1 MFYIFRMSENIN
13 LVDDLRA
20 RYEELK
26 FERDKFIDRW
36 QEAEQYV
43 APVVYNWSDLDSI
56 PSVPTRYAS
65 SPCLNL
71 KTLVAGL
78 VGYSISPNIVWFK
91 FSLQDQKALELY
103 GVKDWLE
110 ECEKYVQAEYTRS
123 NLYSEAAKFV
133 EYAAVD
139 GHAVMLIDEDIE
151 RNKLRFTTM
160 RNNEIYLDV
169 DDYGEIDTVYR
180 EYFMTVRNAVKFFG
194 LENLDEAIQD
204 KYKDMKLWNE
214 KIKILYAV
222 YPRQEYNEDSPDAK
236 DMPYAA
242 VYMDMDHNKI
252 IRESGY
258 REMPFSVFEW
268 DRISGLAY
276 SNSPAITAMSDIKA
290 LNIIKS
296 TSLKIAQM
304 SAEPP
309 MVLPSSIRNVN
320 LVPRGRTYVD
330 NPATDTITP
339 IKTGDNYP
347 ITLDVKRD
355 YEQEVRNWFFVDF
368 FLMLQQ
374 KEAQMTATEVIELQ
388 GEKAAT
394 LANLV
399 VALNEALSKIIK
411 RSFNLLLNAGRLPEI
426 PQSLTGTENAIKIE
440 FIGPLAQAQQK
451 YHAAGGINKA
461 LSLIGPIMQ
470 LDPTSADN
478 IDFDKLMIRSME
490 GQGMPEEVIREEE
503 DVIKRR
509 EERAKAQ
516 AQMLQQQQ
524 QQEMMQNIMSNA
536 GQLGEKPQ
544 QGSIM
549 DELNNQLRGGFNYGS
564 VQ

>member
-1 MFYIFRMSENIN
+1 MEKNLS
-13 LVDDLRA
+13 LVDDIKS
-20 RYEELK
+20 RYEQLK
-26 FERDKFIDRW
+26 LERNKFIDRW

-43 APVVYNWSDLDSI
+43 APVVYDWGNLDAV

-78 VGYSISPNIVWFK
+78 TGYSISPNITWFK
-91 FSLQDQKALELY
+91 LSLQDQSTMDAY

-110 ECEKYVQAEYTRS
+110 ECDKYLQAEYTRS
-123 NLYSEAAKFV
+123 NLYSEASKFV
-133 EYAAVD
+133 EYAAID
-139 GHAVMLIDEDIE
+139 GHAAMLIDEDIE
-151 RNKLRFTTM
+151 RGKLRFTTM

-180 EYFMTVRNAVKFFG
+180 EYYMTVRNAVKFFG
-194 LENLDEAIQD
+194 LENLHESIQD
-204 KYKDMKLWNE
+204 KYKDVKLWNE
-214 KIKILYAV
+214 KVKILYAV
-222 YPRQEYNEDSPDAK
+222 YPREGYDEESPDAK
-236 DMPYAA
+236 NMPYAA
-242 VYMDMDHNKI
+242 VYMDMDHSVI
-252 IRESGY
+252 IQESGY
-258 REMPFSVFEW
+258 NEMPFSVFEW

-374 KEAQMTATEVIELQ
+374 KEAQMTATEVMELQ

-399 VALNEALSKIIK
+399 VALNEALTKIIK
-411 RSFNLLLNAGRLPEI
+411 RSFNLLYQAGRLPEL
-426 PQSLTGTENAIKIE
+426 PEALMEEGASIKIE

-451 YHAAGGINKA
+451 YHAAGGITQA
-461 LSLIGPIMQ
+461 LSLIGPIIQ
-470 LDPTSADN
+470 LDPTSADF
-478 IDFDKLMIRSME
+478 IDFSKLMTRAME
-490 GQGMPEEVIREEE
+490 GQGMPEEVIREDD
-503 DVIKRR
+503 DVQKIR
-509 EERAKAQ
+509 EARAKQQQ
-516 AQMLQQQQ
+516 AMMQQQQ
-524 QQEMMQNIMSNA
+524 QQEMMQNLMSNA
-536 GQLGEKPQ
+536 GQLGTKPQ

-549 DELNNQLRGGFNYGS
+549 DELNNQLRGGFNAGS
-564 VQ
+564 LQ